1 MLLSQADH
9 CKNAG
14 GKKCLSFEWL
24 ISACT
29 ARIPIWLSTNC
40 AASHCLACPPAA
52 GRVVKVLSA
61 FVLPPQPAA
70 AAAGARQGLV
80 SPPSCTC
87 TPAIVTVL
95 PFHHPAGGFKCH
107 RLVNDITC
115 YMVWC
120 MQVVSNKFGSGNDI
134 NYNQTL
140 HKSEKRRKKWRK
152 KSKEHGIR

>member
-14 GKKCLSFEWL
+14 GKKCLSLEWL
-24 ISACT
+24 ISACI
-29 ARIPIWLSTNC
+29 ARMPMAIIQLCSKPL
-40 AASHCLACPPAA
+40 HCLACPPAA

-107 RLVNDITC
+107 RLVNDITY

-134 NYNQTL
+134 NYNQTF
-140 HKSEKRRKKWRK
+140 HKSEKRCKKWT
-152 KSKEHGIR
+152 KSKENGIR

>member
-1 MLLSQADH
+1 MYYCPRLTIVKMQEVRSVSPWSDWFPLALQE
-9 CKNAG
+9 CQ
-14 GKKCLSFEWL
+14 
-24 ISACT
+24 
-29 ARIPIWLSTNC
+29 WLSSNC

-134 NYNQTL
+134 NYNQTF
-140 HKSEKRRKKWRK
+140 HKSEKRCKKWT
-152 KSKEHGIR
+152 KSKENGIR